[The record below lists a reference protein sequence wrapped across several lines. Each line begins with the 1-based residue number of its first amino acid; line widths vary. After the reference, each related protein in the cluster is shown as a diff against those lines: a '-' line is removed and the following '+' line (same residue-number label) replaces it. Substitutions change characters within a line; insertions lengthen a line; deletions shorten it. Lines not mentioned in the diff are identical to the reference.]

1 MTETVTTPEDEAKAA
16 VREQYAM
23 VTAWQGEYG
32 WEPKILDGGD
42 YLVIFVRVSKP
53 RRPDV
58 PYALAL

>member
-32 WEPKILDGGD
+32 WEPKILDARRLPGD
-42 YLVIFVRVSKP
+42 LRSDQQA

-58 PYALAL
+58 PHALAL